1 MPKLDVNNYDDWM
14 KCLETQAYA
23 SGEEAMEML
32 EQSKASEEDDP
43 DPDNPTD
50 VRRIMWKLIM
60 DALSPAMRARYKEV
74 KLGSVEKLLRAL
86 RASHAL
92 VSSSARLGWFER
104 LQSLELGDL
113 GIEDYFALAENIF
126 EKLRLQGDTLDES
139 RKVFAVLRGLP
150 YDYELAKSNLEIHHQ
165 REEPNYNNVKA
176 YIKMWVSTRPGV
188 PGHTVQAYN
197 VGGVSVKRSGK
208 GGQQVYFA
216 NKNKKN
222 QQQCKFFSTSGS
234 CRRGNDCHFKHERPA
249 GKTWRGTT
257 EKPAHGRSGEER
269 RRCYSCHQQ
278 GHLKKDCP
286 VGKALVMIASQITS
300 NTNKTPKKR
309 RGGSAKKNESDDSE
323 GDEEEK
329 HNN

>member
-1 MPKLDVNNYDDWM
+1 MPSKRTTGRAGGAGPGSKEDDEHDKRVSRGSSVKVQMPKLDANNYDDWM

-43 DPDNPTD
+43 DPDDPTD

-92 VSSSARLGWFER
+92 VSSSARWGWFER

-165 REEPNYNNVKA
+165 REEPNYNNVKT

-197 VGGVSVKRSGK
+197 VGGVSGKRSGK
-208 GGQQVYFA
+208 GGQKVYLA
-216 NKNKKN
+216 NNKKNYNYNNKNKK
-222 QQQCKFFSTSGS
+222 QQQCRYFST
-234 CRRGNDCHFKHERPA
+234 GN
-249 GKTWRGTT
+249 
-257 EKPAHGRSGEER
+257 
-269 RRCYSCHQQ
+269 
-278 GHLKKDCP
+278 
-286 VGKALVMIASQITS
+286 
-300 NTNKTPKKR
+300 
-309 RGGSAKKNESDDSE
+309 
-323 GDEEEK
+323 
-329 HNN
+329 